1 MPVHPATILVVDD
14 EEGVRMVISRTL
26 QGAGFAVLEAEH
38 GEAALVA
45 VQGFNGP
52 LVLAVVDEN
61 MPVMTGSE
69 FVREF
74 RPIRPHVPVL
84 FVTGGADRRAPA
96 EDSRRIAAPLHE
108 ARVVVLPGLEHDEL
122 CDGSPRYVEELEAFL
137 DRVAPPPR
145 E

>member
-38 GEAALVA
+38 GEAALAA
-45 VQGFNGP
+45 VRAYDGP
-52 LVLAVVDEN
+52 LALAVVDEN

-74 RPIRPHVPVL
+74 RPIRPNVPVL
-84 FVTGGADRRAPA
+84 FVTGREPVVRADYLLRKPFGPDLLLETVARVLGQT
-96 EDSRRIAAPLHE
+96 RRIHRNSA
-108 ARVVVLPGLEHDEL
+108 
-122 CDGSPRYVEELEAFL
+122 
-137 DRVAPPPR
+137 
-145 E
+145 

>member
-61 MPVMTGSE
+61 MPVMTGIE
-69 FVREF
+69 FLR
-74 RPIRPHVPVL
+74 RLRKMS
-84 FVTGGADRRAPA
+84 GGEQPKVVFCTTENDLAHIQEALSAGANEYIMKPF
-96 EDSRRIAAPLHE
+96 DSDIIQTKFAQ
-108 ARVVVLPGLEHDEL
+108 VGLL
-122 CDGSPRYVEELEAFL
+122 
-137 DRVAPPPR
+137 
-145 E
+145 